1 MDVPRIAA
9 GVTLVAGS
17 LAAVAAA
24 QAPPTF
30 RAEARLVVLDVTV
43 TNARGELVPDLERD
57 AFRVLEDGQPQP
69 ISLFRSHDAPVS
81 LGLVVDN
88 SASMRPVRERVEA
101 AALAFVRASNP
112 GDEVFVLNFA
122 HYMWL
127 DVPLTGDL
135 RVLETGIGRRE
146 SIGGSALR
154 DAIRVA
160 DGYLRARAAHA
171 RRALLVISDGKDTSS
186 MASEREIRGL
196 AERGGVAIHA
206 LQLIGLGGRAPGPGD
221 GELDRIA
228 ALTGGTVRRAASAT
242 GIEPAILEIAHRI
255 RREYTLAYTPANQA
269 LDGSFRTVRVEVTR
283 PPGLEARTRPGYRA
297 TATP

>member
-1 MDVPRIAA
+1 VSVAI
-9 GVTLVAGS
+9 VAGS

-30 RAEARLVVLDVTV
+30 HAEARLVVLAVTV
-43 TNARGELVPDLERD
+43 TNARGELVPDLGRD
-57 AFRVLEDGQPQP
+57 AFRVFEDGRPQP

-112 GDEVFVLNFA
+112 GDEVFVVNFA
-122 HYMWL
+122 DYARL
-127 DVPLTGDL
+127 DVPMTGDL
-135 RVLETGIGRRE
+135 RVLEAGIGRRD
-146 SIGGSALR
+146 SIGGSAVR

-171 RRALLVISDGKDTSS
+171 RRALLVISDGKDTASV
-186 MASEREIRGL
+186 ASERELRRL

-206 LQLIGLGGRAPGPGD
+206 LELGGAGGAAPRRGD
-221 GELDRIA
+221 GELERIA
-228 ALTGGTVRRAASAT
+228 GLTGGLVRRAASVA
-242 GIEPAILEIAHRI
+242 GIEPVILEIAHGI
-255 RREYTLAYTPANQA
+255 RSEYTVAYTPANQV

-283 PPGLEARTRPGYRA
+283 PPGLRARTRPGYRA
-297 TATP
+297 TAAP